1 MYEFV
6 KETDKVLIFTSN
18 SSYFQDI
25 EDEIKK
31 SEGKKPEVLHED
43 LEVLLKTNPTLSS
56 IDIIL
61 VAFEQ
66 SFSSNNAVL
75 KKLLQFLKPNGRII
89 FRGSVEQLEK
99 LEESFVSRLK
109 LNGFLFELSKTVLR
123 KKSVDEEEII
133 FREIYAKKPSYEAG
147 SSVALSFA
155 KEPVSMWKLD
165 EDDDND
171 NDDNLIDESD
181 LLDES
186 EKAKPTES
194 SLRVCSTTGKRK
206 ACKDCTCGLS
216 EELNGKTDEEQG
228 VKSSCGNC
236 YLGDAFRCA
245 SCPYLG
251 MAAFKPGE
259 KIILDD
265 SQLVNI

>member
-1 MYEFV
+1 MYQFV
-6 KETDKVLIFTSN
+6 KEADKVLIFSDK
-18 SSYFQDI
+18 SFVYFGDI
-25 EDEIKK
+25 KAEIEK
-31 SEGKKPEVLHED
+31 SEGKKPEILFEN
-43 LEVLLKTNPTLSS
+43 LEILLKTNPSFSS
-56 IDIIL
+56 IDVIL
-61 VAFEQ
+61 AAFEQ
-66 SFSSNNAVL
+66 PFVLNNVVL
-75 KKLLQFLKPNGRII
+75 KKLLQFLKPKGIII
-89 FRGSVEQLEK
+89 FRGAVEELKNLEA
-99 LEESFVSRLK
+99 SFVSRLK
-109 LNGFLFELSKTVLR
+109 LNGFLCETSQTVSTKTSDDSE
-123 KKSVDEEEII
+123 KIFNEIN
-133 FREIYAKKPSYEAG
+133 AKKPSYETG
-147 SSVALSFA
+147 SSVSLSFA
-155 KEPVSMWKLD
+155 KNSVNMWKLND
-165 EDDDND
+165 EDDDDD
-171 NDDNLIDESD
+171 NDANLIDEND

-186 EKAKPTES
+186 ETKKPLES

-216 EELNGKTDEEQG
+216 EELNGKNEDQS